1 MNTRGYVPVGGI
13 YPPNVHQNHIRS
25 VPNNLAKRKQ
35 INTLKIFND
44 NVTEIRQEQEYRIFF
59 SSDSGDRL
67 VMVIFLPETFPLN
80 TRPVIKIYFSGVG
93 HGADN
98 YHNVDFETKMTHP
111 WLDNVSCSVIGSPG
125 LNTFGVHS
133 ELGRVVQAIKREF
146 EKNPPQKMFMVIII
160 YCDFTTFFFFFF
172 LKLDKF

>member
-1 MNTRGYVPVGGI
+1 MNTRGYIPVGGI
-13 YPPNVHQNHIRS
+13 YPPNVHQNHVRS
-25 VPNNLAKRKQ
+25 VPNNMAKRKQ

-80 TRPVIKIYFSGVG
+80 SRPVIKIFFSG
-93 HGADN
+93 HKDQ
-98 YHNVDFETKMTHP
+98 NVDFETKMTHP
-111 WLDNVSCSVIGSPG
+111 WLDINSCSVIGSPG

-146 EKNPPQKMFMVIII
+146 EKNPPQKKFLVI
-160 YCDFTTFFFFFF
+160 Y
-172 LKLDKF
+172 